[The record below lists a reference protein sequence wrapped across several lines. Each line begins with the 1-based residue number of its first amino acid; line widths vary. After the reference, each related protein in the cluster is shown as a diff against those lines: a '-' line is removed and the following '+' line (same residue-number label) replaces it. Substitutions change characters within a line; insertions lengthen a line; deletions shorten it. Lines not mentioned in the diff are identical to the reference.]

1 MTIRDRFK
9 FRCALG
15 FGIGVIVG
23 EMITALSAPASL
35 GNDTIAVYSDVL
47 LERCHSPI
55 LAFFITM
62 VMSGLLGAVGL
73 GGATSYWVE
82 NISLLKATVT
92 HYIFTML
99 FFFLTS
105 FVCGWFSPSDT
116 MYFLTVALI
125 MSIIYAGLW
134 LFHYFF
140 YKSQI
145 TEINEDLE
153 RLRKHNHG
161 AEGDDN
167 R

>member
-1 MTIRDRFK
+1 
-9 FRCALG
+9 
-15 FGIGVIVG
+15 
-23 EMITALSAPASL
+23 
-35 GNDTIAVYSDVL
+35 
-47 LERCHSPI
+47 
-55 LAFFITM
+55 M

-82 NISLLKATVT
+82 NISLLRATVT

-99 FFFLTS
+99 FFYLTS
-105 FVCGWFSPSDT
+105 LVCGWFSPSDT

-153 RLRKHNHG
+153 RLRKHSHG
-161 AEGDDN
+161 DEGDDN